1 MASEVDIVVIGGGP
15 AGLIAAGTAAAEG
28 VSVVLLEKMEKVARK
43 LRITGKGRCN
53 ITNARPI
60 PELLKKVYP
69 SPNFFKPS
77 LYEFSNEKIVEL
89 LLNQG
94 VKTYV
99 DRGERIF
106 PVSENARE
114 VAEGLNAFA
123 KGQGATILCHSEVV
137 SIIHNTHGFS
147 LNIKNPQGASTI
159 ACKAVIVATGGLSYP
174 ATGSTGDGYKFAT
187 ELGIKVTPTHP
198 SLVPLTMAEIPGKL
212 EDKTHLKNVEMVL
225 WVNQKKIDKEFGE
238 LEVLDGKLAGPITL
252 RLSRS
257 AVEALVEGK
266 QVKMTIDLKPALS
279 YEQLDNR
286 ISRELASPQVKS
298 LDGLLRTMLPSNL
311 ISSFSEVI
319 RIPLS
324 KVAAEIS
331 PKDKK
336 TIVGKL
342 KEYPIDIEGYGSF
355 AEAIVTAGGI
365 DLKEVG
371 SKTMEAKV
379 VDSLYFAGEV
389 LNLDADT
396 GGYNLQIA
404 FSTGYVAG
412 KCAARKIK
420 EANQADG

>member
-1 MASEVDIVVIGGGP
+1 MEKVDVVVVGGGP
-15 AGLIAAGTAAAEG
+15 AGLIAAGAAASEG
-28 VSVVLLEKMEKVARK
+28 VTVMLLEKMEKVARK

-60 PELLKKVYP
+60 PEFLKKVYP

-77 LYEFSNEKIVEL
+77 LYEFSNQAIVDL
-89 LLNQG
+89 LESQG

-106 PVSENARE
+106 PVSESARE
-114 VAEGLNAFA
+114 VAEGLNAYA
-123 KGQGATILCHSEVV
+123 KAQGVNIVCHAEVIDIAHANDEFTI
-137 SIIHNTHGFS
+137 SIRT
-147 LNIKNPQGASTI
+147 PQGSKTI
-159 ACKAVIVATGGLSYP
+159 ACKAVIIATGGLSYP
-174 ATGSTGDGYKFAT
+174 ATGSTGDGYTFADK
-187 ELGIKVTPTHP
+187 LGVKVTPTHP
-198 SLVPLTMAEIPGKL
+198 SLVPLVMADKPGKL
-212 EDKTHLKNVEMVL
+212 ENNTHLKNVEMVL

-252 RLSRS
+252 RLSRTV
-257 AVEALVEGK
+257 VEAINENKSVRFTL
-266 QVKMTIDLKPALS
+266 DLKPALS
-279 YEQLDNR
+279 LEQLENR
-286 ISRELASPQVKS
+286 ITRELANPSVRN

-311 ISSFSEVI
+311 IPSFAEL
-319 RIPLS
+319 IPTPLNKPS
-324 KVAAEIS
+324 ADLS

-336 TIVGKL
+336 AIVNKL

-365 DLKEVG
+365 DLKEIG
-371 SKTMEAKV
+371 SKTMEAKAV
-379 VDSLYFAGEV
+379 SGLYFAGEV

-412 KCAARKIK
+412 KSAASKVK
-420 EANQADG
+420 EANRADD

>member
-1 MASEVDIVVIGGGP
+1 MEKFDIVVIGGGP

-28 VSVVLLEKMEKVARK
+28 ANVVLLEKMEKVARK

-60 PELLKKVYP
+60 PELLKKIYP

-123 KGQGATILCHSEVV
+123 KGQGATILCHTEVV
-137 SIIHNTHGFS
+137 SISHSNGEFKLS
-147 LNIKNPQGASTI
+147 IKNPQGSRTI
-159 ACKAVIVATGGLSYP
+159 TCMAVIVATGGLSYP
-174 ATGSTGDGYKFAT
+174 ATGSTGDGYRFAK
-187 ELGIKVTPTHP
+187 EFGVNVTPTHP
-198 SLVPLTMAEIPGKL
+198 SLVPLIMAEKPGKL
-212 EDKTHLKNVEMVL
+212 EDKTNLKNVEMVL

-257 AVEALVEGK
+257 VVEAIENGQTVRL
-266 QVKMTIDLKPALS
+266 TLDLKPALTH
-279 YEQLDNR
+279 EQLDNR
-286 ISRELASPQVKS
+286 ITRELTSSTVKN
-298 LDGLLRTMLPSNL
+298 LEGLLRTILPSNL
-311 ISSFSEVI
+311 IHAFAQL
-319 RIPLS
+319 IPTPLT
-324 KVAAEIS
+324 KPAIEIS

-336 TIVGKL
+336 AIIGKL

-365 DLKEVG
+365 DLMEIG
-371 SKTMEAKV
+371 SKTMEAKAA
-379 VDSLYFAGEV
+379 SGLYFAGEV

-412 KCAARKIK
+412 KSAARKIK
-420 EANQADG
+420 EANRADG

>member
-1 MASEVDIVVIGGGP
+1 MVVGGGP
-15 AGLIAAGTAAAEG
+15 AGLIAAGAAASEG
-28 VSVVLLEKMEKVARK
+28 VTVMLLEKMEKVARK

-60 PELLKKVYP
+60 PEFLKKVYP

-77 LYEFSNEKIVEL
+77 LYEFSNQAIVDL
-89 LLNQG
+89 LESQG

-106 PVSENARE
+106 PVSESARE
-114 VAEGLNAFA
+114 VAEGLNAYA
-123 KGQGATILCHSEVV
+123 KAQGVNIVCHAEVIDIAHANDEFTI
-137 SIIHNTHGFS
+137 SIRT
-147 LNIKNPQGASTI
+147 PQGSKTI
-159 ACKAVIVATGGLSYP
+159 ACKAVIIATGGLSYP
-174 ATGSTGDGYKFAT
+174 ATGSTGDGYTFADK
-187 ELGIKVTPTHP
+187 LGVKVTPTHP
-198 SLVPLTMAEIPGKL
+198 SLVPLVMADKPGKL
-212 EDKTHLKNVEMVL
+212 ENNTHLKNVEMVL

-252 RLSRS
+252 RLSRTV
-257 AVEALVEGK
+257 VEAINENKSVRFTL
-266 QVKMTIDLKPALS
+266 DLKPALS
-279 YEQLDNR
+279 LEQLENR
-286 ISRELASPQVKS
+286 ITRELANPSVRN

-311 ISSFSEVI
+311 IPSFAEL
-319 RIPLS
+319 IPTPLNKPS
-324 KVAAEIS
+324 ADLS

-336 TIVGKL
+336 AIVNKL

-365 DLKEVG
+365 DLKEIG
-371 SKTMEAKV
+371 SKTMEAKAV
-379 VDSLYFAGEV
+379 SGLYFAGEV

-412 KCAARKIK
+412 KSAASKVK
-420 EANQADG
+420 EANRADD